1 VDPAANAHNE
11 EATMLRAFGIF
22 GLGIVFLMISP
33 KLRDQ
38 VQGAIGVG
46 VTAMNTYA
54 PYSYAAGVIAVL
66 VTMIV
71 SFNRGSQAR

>member
-1 VDPAANAHNE
+1 
-11 EATMLRAFGIF
+11 MFRALGIF
-22 GLGIVFLMISP
+22 GLGILFLTISP

-38 VQGAIGVG
+38 VQSAIGVG
-46 VTAMNTYA
+46 VMAMDAYA

-66 VTMIV
+66 VTLVV

>member
-1 VDPAANAHNE
+1 
-11 EATMLRAFGIF
+11 MLRAFGIF
-22 GLGIVFLMISP
+22 GLGFVFLTISP

-46 VTAMNTYA
+46 VNAMDSYA
-54 PYSYAAGVIAVL
+54 PYSYAAGVIVVL
-66 VTMIV
+66 VTLVV

>member
-1 VDPAANAHNE
+1 
-11 EATMLRAFGIF
+11 MLRAFGIF
-22 GLGIVFLMISP
+22 GLGIVFLTISP
-33 KLRDQ
+33 KLRGQ

-46 VTAMNTYA
+46 VTAMDTYA
-54 PYSYAAGVIAVL
+54 PYSYAVGVIVVL

>member
-1 VDPAANAHNE
+1 
-11 EATMLRAFGIF
+11 MLRAFGIS
-22 GLGIVFLMISP
+22 GLGILFLVISP

-38 VQGAIGVG
+38 VEGAIGVG
-46 VTAMNTYA
+46 VSAMDYYA

-66 VTMIV
+66 VTLVV

>member
-1 VDPAANAHNE
+1 
-11 EATMLRAFGIF
+11 MLRAFGIF
-22 GLGIVFLMISP
+22 GLGIVFLTISP

-38 VQGAIGVG
+38 VQGAIGIG
-46 VTAMNTYA
+46 VTTMDAYA

-66 VTMIV
+66 ITMIV

>member
-1 VDPAANAHNE
+1 
-11 EATMLRAFGIF
+11 MLRAFGIF

-38 VQGAIGVG
+38 VQSVIGVG
-46 VTAMNTYA
+46 VTTMDTYA

-66 VTMIV
+66 VTLIV

>member
-1 VDPAANAHNE
+1 MKRLLCCA
-11 EATMLRAFGIF
+11 L
-22 GLGIVFLMISP
+22 LVFSAWGSYSSLISP

-46 VTAMNTYA
+46 VTAMDTYA
-54 PYSYAAGVIAVL
+54 PYSYAAGVIVVL
-66 VTMIV
+66 VTLVV

>member
-1 VDPAANAHNE
+1 
-11 EATMLRAFGIF
+11 MLRAFGIF
-22 GLGIVFLMISP
+22 GLGIVFLTISP

-38 VQGAIGVG
+38 VQAAIGVG
-46 VTAMNTYA
+46 VTTMDTYA

-66 VTMIV
+66 VTLVV

>member
-1 VDPAANAHNE
+1 MD
-11 EATMLRAFGIF
+11 
-22 GLGIVFLMISP
+22 
-33 KLRDQ
+33 
-38 VQGAIGVG
+38 
-46 VTAMNTYA
+46 TYA

>member
-1 VDPAANAHNE
+1 
-11 EATMLRAFGIF
+11 MLRAFGIF
-22 GLGIVFLMISP
+22 GLGIVFLTISP

-46 VTAMNTYA
+46 VTTMDSYA
-54 PYSYAAGVIAVL
+54 PYSYAAGVIVVL
-66 VTMIV
+66 ITMIV